1 MYKKI
6 VRVSGVAAM
15 VACAVCSK
23 AAFGDIFGSD
33 VPPLF
38 DDGKTEWKVVV
49 APDADPCVRFAVE
62 EFTNA
67 VARVSGVELPVV
79 ASDEGVKHA
88 VRFFAGGAK
97 WAKEE
102 VEYRVKGD
110 DLLITGNQ
118 PRAVLHSAYAFL
130 DRELGVRWLWPGA
143 DGAFFPERK
152 TWKFPS
158 GCAFKYEPVIWF
170 RGFHHCGD
178 WRGRNDFLLWQ
189 TRNYANIHRHGNWKG
204 EEKFGQY
211 SMPSMHNANLNGDK
225 KLFAEHPECYA
236 LLSGH
241 RSMVNICFSSEL
253 GAQKVADKIG
263 ADIERRVKA
272 APLDVI
278 SIFPNDNQDYCQCP
292 DCKALGVSTAW
303 FRYYNKVVKLLK
315 KRFPGLRF
323 ATIAYQGY
331 LDVPDC
337 RFEDTEFIEYASHP
351 RCHVHKWCDETCKA
365 NVSEMKRFREWCARD
380 DVKIG
385 HYAYEYDAIS
395 GHSIFMPFFS
405 MIGDAVEKAAEM
417 KLVTQIPEVG
427 LSPKGG
433 PDVKAGAIQNRLT
446 ILYYARKMWQ
456 PDLTLEAFL
465 DDLCKYAYGKAAK
478 PMKEYFL
485 IMDKAWGDMGGKIG
499 LFADCMNV
507 AANLLKD
514 EKVRQRSAALLAEA
528 EELVREGDE
537 RSQRNVMRE
546 KALYGQWTDYRDL
559 RMGNNVSFKLPK
571 VEKDA
576 RLGRGNAPKT
586 ALKTKDGKDGSAKVC
601 GYWTPKVEI
610 VFAFSGAAATEIALT
625 DAYSERYLFSFRDG
639 QKKARRVSDVGVE
652 MTTWKPEWTAE
663 KKGQGVL
670 FRLPMSAFGHEPA
683 ANEQWDI
690 RFVAGAEAYP
700 VREDV
705 TVKLAFLA
713 APAAERPIVFYAG
726 DKRCLGAIP
735 ALRAG
740 AEADGWKL
748 IACTNSAELAANVGK
763 ADSYYLQVPD
773 AKAFTPEIAAVIREN
788 VRNGGSLIARSWGTV
803 PLQKIFGDTNLVCA
817 CEAPKD
823 YPLSERHA
831 KYVREGDW
839 CRKPWNFERTLRNWF
854 SPCYMLVPYAPKGE
868 WVEYASMPSK
878 ADEKRMIP
886 FVSGLKYGKGVVI
899 LVGETLHC
907 SHFWIID
914 NIRRDLGL

>member
-1 MYKKI
+1 MSKTF
-6 VRVSGVAAM
+6 VRFSGLAALA
-15 VACAVCSK
+15 ACSVYST
-23 AAFGDIFGSD
+23 AAFGGLFGSD

-38 DDGKTEWKVVV
+38 DNGKSEWKIVV
-49 APDADPCVRFAVE
+49 ASDAAEPVRFAAVE
-62 EFTNA
+62 FSNA
-67 VARVSGVELPVV
+67 VEKVSGVALPVV

-88 VRFFAGGAK
+88 VKIFPADDK

-102 VEYRVKGD
+102 VAYGVKGD
-110 DLLITGNQ
+110 HFLITGNQ
-118 PRAVLHSAYAFL
+118 PRAVLHAAYAFL
-130 DRELGVRWLWPGA
+130 DRELGVRWLWPGE
-143 DGAFFPERK
+143 DGAFFPAQK
-152 TWKFPS
+152 KWCFPS
-158 GCAFKYEPVIWF
+158 KCAFKNTPEIWF

-189 TRNYANIHRHGNWKG
+189 TRNYANIHRHGNWVG
-204 EEKFGQY
+204 EAKFGQY
-211 SMPSMHNANLNGDK
+211 SMPSMHNANLNGNK
-225 KLFAEHPECYA
+225 KLFEEHPECYA
-236 LLSGH
+236 QLGSK
-241 RSMVNICFSSEL
+241 RSMVNICFSSDL
-253 GAQKVADKIG
+253 GAQKVADQIG
-263 ADIERRVKA
+263 ADIERRNKVAKM
-272 APLDVI
+272 DII
-278 SIFPNDNQDYCQCP
+278 SIFPNDNQDYCQCK

-303 FRYYNKVVKLLK
+303 FRYYNKVVKILK

-337 RFEDTEFIEYASHP
+337 TFEDSEFIEYASHP
-351 RCHVHKWCDETCKA
+351 RCHIHKWCDETCKS
-365 NVSEMKRFREWCARD
+365 NVSEMMRFREWCARG

-405 MIGDAVEKAAEM
+405 IVGDAVEKAAEM
-417 KLVTQIPEVG
+417 KLVTQITEVG
-427 LSPKGG
+427 LSPKKG

-456 PDLTLEAFL
+456 PELKLEDFL

-485 IMDKAWGDMGGKIG
+485 IVDKAWGDMGGKIG
-499 LFADCMNV
+499 LFADGMNV
-507 AANLLKD
+507 SANLLK
-514 EKVRQRSAALLAEA
+514 EKTVRERTAALIKEA
-528 EELVREGDE
+528 EELVKDGDA
-537 RSQRNVMRE
+537 RSLRNVMRE
-546 KALYGQWTDYRDL
+546 KALYEQWVDYRDL

-571 VEKDA
+571 VEKGD

-586 ALKTKDGKDGSAKVC
+586 ALKAAKDKDGAVKVC
-601 GYWTPKVEI
+601 GYWTPKTEI
-610 VFAFSGAAATEIALT
+610 VFAFNGSASGEIALT
-625 DAYSERYLFSFRDG
+625 DAYAERYVFSFKDG
-639 QKKARRVSDVGVE
+639 KKSEKRISDVGVG

-663 KKGQGVL
+663 TKGKGLVI
-670 FRLPMSAFGHEPA
+670 RLPMSAFGHEPA
-683 ANEQWDI
+683 ANEQWDV
-690 RFVAGAEAYP
+690 RFVAGKEAYP
-700 VREDV
+700 LREDV
-705 TVKLAFLA
+705 TVKLTFLA

-748 IACTNSAELAANVGK
+748 IPCTNATELAANVGK

-773 AKAFTPEIAAVIREN
+773 AKAFTPEVAAVIREH
-788 VRNGGSLIARSWGTV
+788 VKNGGTLIARSWGTV

-839 CRKPWNFERTLRNWF
+839 CKKPWSFERTLRNWF
-854 SPCYMLVPYAPKGE
+854 APCYMIVPYSPKGE
-868 WVEYASMPSK
+868 WVEYASMPSR

-886 FVSGLKYGKGVVI
+886 FIAGLKYGKGAII
-899 LVGETLHC
+899 LVGETLHV